1 MSRTR
6 SVFLFASAALLSVIA
21 AAGQAQDIAAGR
33 RVAAQVCQTCH
44 GLDGLAKQPEI
55 PNLAAMDQT
64 YLVRQ
69 LEAFRTGARQ
79 NEMMSAVIGMVDDT
93 KIADVAAYYSAIQ
106 IEVTQVPGGK

>member
-6 SVFLFASAALLSVIA
+6 SVFLFASAVLLSVIA

-69 LEAFRTGARQ
+69 LEAFRTGCAD
-79 NEMMSAVIGMVDDT
+79 NDMMSAVIGM
-93 KIADVAAYYSAIQ
+93 AR
-106 IEVTQVPGGK
+106 

>member
-1 MSRTR
+1 
-6 SVFLFASAALLSVIA
+6 
-21 AAGQAQDIAAGR
+21 
-33 RVAAQVCQTCH
+33 
-44 GLDGLAKQPEI
+44 
-55 PNLAAMDQT
+55 MDQT

-79 NEMMSAVIGMVDDT
+79 NEMMSAVIGMVDDK